1 MILYKLLTNIMD
13 YLSQKYQK
21 TKEILDFKFGLNFL
35 LKSGKISKRTRVIKY
50 LKDDLKF
57 LTDPNELID

>member
-1 MILYKLLTNIMD
+1 MQN
-13 YLSQKYQK
+13 LSQKYQK
-21 TKEILDFKFGLNFL
+21 TKEILDFKFGPNFF
-35 LKSGKISKRTRVIKY
+35 KNPVKISKRTRVIKY